1 MDRNKLLFYDIETFQ
16 YDALA
21 VFKNINNEV
30 VAHFWSNP
38 ERGRAE
44 YEGRKWVTDIKP
56 SGFEGI
62 PGLIQDRIL
71 VGYNNYHYDDDMLT
85 TMMNDF
91 TNVPSMLK
99 RQNDRIIS
107 GKGATLK
114 RSPLIRS
121 LDTMQQ
127 IDVSHP
133 SLKQIEGNM
142 GKSIIESSVP
152 FDIQRPLTEEEREE
166 VFKYC
171 CYDVETTIN
180 IYKLRES
187 SYFETKES
195 LLTMMP
201 ESKRQSAARWN
212 TTTMSANILLGNGG
226 LLEWTERK
234 VPDKYWRNVD
244 GIPSSV
250 WDMWEELT
258 ASPEAVTGKGRSV
271 KIKEYGCTFVF
282 GLGGLHGAPD
292 KPLVASNIKLADVG
306 SMYPSL
312 IKMLRALGDA
322 TDLYDSIRLERLS
335 IKHSDPVRAG
345 ALKLVLN
352 SVYGLFKS
360 QYSTLFNPM
369 ASATVCIYGQIALFK
384 LCGMLHNAGYKIIN
398 ANTDGVAFIDD
409 PKLDGSYLYIC
420 REWEEDFKGLILE
433 VDEFDKWIQ
442 KDVNNYI
449 ATHDGQIKVKGGEV
463 NKYHKDKLFSNNNIR
478 IVQKALVENLVHGT
492 PVYKTFTDNLDNPV
506 LWQYILKAGSTF
518 QGVQDAS
525 GDWQNNVNR
534 VFAAVEGYPGT
545 TKLYKI
551 RKDGG
556 QVNFPDSPERMF
568 IWNGDLADIPDFKE
582 MIDLDHYMDLVNK
595 KLRGWPSVC

>member
-1 MDRNKLLFYDIETFQ
+1 MDNLLFYDIEVTAF
-16 YDALA
+16 DSLV
-21 VFKNINNEV
+21 VFLNRNKEE
-30 VAHFWSNP
+30 VAHFWNN
-38 ERGRAE
+38 RD
-44 YEGRKWVTDIKP
+44 RKTTEDP
-56 SGFEGI
+56 SGFEDI
-62 PGLIQDRIL
+62 PDLIRDKTL
-71 VGYNNYHYDDDMLT
+71 VGYNNYFYDDNILT
-85 TMMNDF
+85 VMMNFATSWPDF
-91 TNVPSMLK
+91 IKAT
-99 RQNDRIIS
+99 NDRIIS
-107 GKGATLK
+107 GERFSGRK
-114 RSPLIRS
+114 SPLIRS

-142 GKSIIESSVP
+142 GISIVESSVD
-152 FDIQRPLTEEEREE
+152 FNIGRPLTDAEREE
-166 VFKYC
+166 MLFYC
-171 CYDVETTIN
+171 RHDVAATVD
-180 IYKLRES
+180 IYNLREK

-201 ESKRQSAARWN
+201 EDKRTSAARWN
-212 TTTMSANILLGNGG
+212 TTTLSANILLGDTG
-226 LLEWTERK
+226 LVAWEK
-234 VPDKYWRNVD
+234 HGVPAKYWRNVEE
-244 GIPSSV
+244 IPSAV
-250 WDMWEELT
+250 WDMWEDIT
-258 ASPEAVTGKGRSV
+258 GSMEAVTGKGRSV
-271 KIKEYGCTFVF
+271 KIKAYGCTFVF

-322 TDLYDSIRLERLS
+322 TDMYDSIRLERLA

-360 QYSTLFNPM
+360 KYSALFNPM

-384 LCGMLHNAGYKIIN
+384 LCGMLHDAGYKIIN
-398 ANTDGVAFIDD
+398 ANTDGVAFVDD
-409 PKLDGSYLYIC
+409 PELGGAYLYIC
-420 REWEEDFKGLILE
+420 KEWEKEFEGLLLE

-463 NKYHKDKLFSNNNIR
+463 NKYHKDKFFSNNNIR
-478 IVQKALVENLVHGT
+478 IVQKALVDNLVYGT
-492 PVYKTFTDNLDNPV
+492 PVYKTFMDNLDKPI
-506 LWQYILKAGSTF
+506 LWQYILKAGGTF
-518 QGVQDAS
+518 QGVQDAA
-525 GDWQNNVNR
+525 GVWQNNVNR
-534 VFAAVEGYPGT
+534 VFAAKQEYPGT

>member
-1 MDRNKLLFYDIETFQ
+1 MDNLLFYDIEVTAF
-16 YDALA
+16 DSLV
-21 VFKNINNEV
+21 VFLNRNKEE
-30 VAHFWSNP
+30 VAHFWNN
-38 ERGRAE
+38 RD
-44 YEGRKWVTDIKP
+44 RKTTEDP
-56 SGFEGI
+56 SGFEDI
-62 PGLIQDRIL
+62 PDLIRDKTL
-71 VGYNNYHYDDDMLT
+71 VGYNNYFYDDNILT
-85 TMMNDF
+85 VMMNFATSWPDF
-91 TNVPSMLK
+91 IKAT
-99 RQNDRIIS
+99 NDRIIS
-107 GKGATLK
+107 GERFSGRK
-114 RSPLIRS
+114 SPLIRS

-142 GKSIIESSVP
+142 GISIVESSVD
-152 FDIQRPLTEEEREE
+152 FNIGRPLTDAEREE
-166 VFKYC
+166 MLFYC
-171 CYDVETTIN
+171 QHDVAATVD
-180 IYKLRES
+180 IYNLREK
-187 SYFETKES
+187 SYFDTKES

-201 ESKRQSAARWN
+201 EDKRTSAARWN
-212 TTTMSANILLGNGG
+212 TTTLSANILLGDTG
-226 LLEWTERK
+226 LVAWEK
-234 VPDKYWRNVD
+234 HGVPAKYWRNVEE
-244 GIPSSV
+244 IPSTV
-250 WDMWEELT
+250 WDMWEDIT
-258 ASPEAVTGKGRSV
+258 GSMEAVTGKGRSV
-271 KIKEYGCTFVF
+271 KMKAYGCTFVF

-322 TDLYDSIRLERLS
+322 TDMYDSIRLERLA

-360 QYSTLFNPM
+360 KYSALFNPM

-384 LCGMLHNAGYKIIN
+384 LCGMLHDAGYKIIN
-398 ANTDGVAFIDD
+398 ANTDGVAFVDD
-409 PKLDGSYLYIC
+409 PELGGAYLYIC
-420 REWEEDFKGLILE
+420 KEWEKEFEGLLLE

-463 NKYHKDKLFSNNNIR
+463 NKYHKDKFFSNNNIR
-478 IVQKALVENLVHGT
+478 IVQKALVDNLVYGT
-492 PVYKTFTDNLDNPV
+492 PVYKTFMDNLDKPI
-506 LWQYILKAGSTF
+506 LWQYILKAGGTF
-518 QGVQDAS
+518 QGVQDAA
-525 GDWQNNVNR
+525 GVWQNNVNR
-534 VFAAVEGYPGT
+534 VFAAVDGYPGT

-568 IWNGDLADIPDFKE
+568 IWNGDLVDIPDFKK

>member
-1 MDRNKLLFYDIETFQ
+1 MDNLLFYDIEVTAF
-16 YDALA
+16 DSLV
-21 VFKNINNEV
+21 VFLNRNKEE
-30 VAHFWSNP
+30 VAHFWNN
-38 ERGRAE
+38 RN
-44 YEGRKWVTDIKP
+44 RKTTDDP
-56 SGFEGI
+56 SGFEDI
-62 PGLIQDRIL
+62 PDLIRDKTL
-71 VGYNNYHYDDDMLT
+71 VGYNNYFYDDNILT
-85 TMMNDF
+85 VMMNSATSMPNF
-91 TNVPSMLK
+91 IKATNDK
-99 RQNDRIIS
+99 IIS
-107 GKGATLK
+107 GERFSGRK
-114 RSPLIRS
+114 SPLIRS

-142 GKSIIESSVP
+142 GISIVESSVD
-152 FDIQRPLTEEEREE
+152 FNIGRPLTDAEREE
-166 VFKYC
+166 MLYYC
-171 CYDVETTIN
+171 RHDVAATVDIFN
-180 IYKLRES
+180 LRQK

-201 ESKRQSAARWN
+201 EDKRTSAARWN
-212 TTTMSANILLGNGG
+212 TTTLSANILLGDTG
-226 LLEWTERK
+226 LVAWEK
-234 VPDKYWRNVD
+234 HGVPAKYWRNVEE
-244 GIPSSV
+244 IPSAV
-250 WDMWEELT
+250 WDMWEDIT
-258 ASPEAVTGKGRSV
+258 GSMEAVTGKGRSV
-271 KIKEYGCTFVF
+271 KIKAYGCTFVF

-322 TDLYDSIRLERLS
+322 TDMYDSIRLERLA

-360 QYSTLFNPM
+360 KYSALFNPM

-384 LCGMLHNAGYKIIN
+384 LCGMLHDAGYKIIN

-409 PKLDGSYLYIC
+409 PELGGAYLYIC
-420 REWEEDFKGLILE
+420 KEWEKEFEGLLLE

-463 NKYHKDKLFSNNNIR
+463 NKYHKDKFFSNNNIR
-478 IVQKALVENLVHGT
+478 IVQKALVDNLVYGT
-492 PVYKTFTDNLDNPV
+492 PVYKTFMDNLDKPI
-506 LWQYILKAGSTF
+506 LWQYILKAGGTF
-518 QGVQDAS
+518 QGVQDAA
-525 GDWQNNVNR
+525 GVWQNNVNR
-534 VFAAVEGYPGT
+534 VFAAKPEYPGT

-568 IWNGDLADIPDFKE
+568 IWNGDLKDIPDFKE

>member
-1 MDRNKLLFYDIETFQ
+1 MDNLLFYDIEVTAF
-16 YDALA
+16 DSLV
-21 VFKNINNEV
+21 VFLNRNKEE
-30 VAHFWSNP
+30 VAHFWNN
-38 ERGRAE
+38 RD
-44 YEGRKWVTDIKP
+44 RKTTDDP
-56 SGFEGI
+56 SGFEDI
-62 PGLIQDRIL
+62 PDLIRDKTL
-71 VGYNNYHYDDDMLT
+71 VGYNNYFYDDNILT
-85 TMMNDF
+85 VMMNSATSMPNF
-91 TNVPSMLK
+91 IKATNDK
-99 RQNDRIIS
+99 IIS
-107 GKGATLK
+107 GERFSGRK
-114 RSPLIRS
+114 SPLIRS

-142 GKSIIESSVP
+142 GISIVESSVD
-152 FDIQRPLTEEEREE
+152 FNIGRPLTDAEREE
-166 VFKYC
+166 MLYYC
-171 CYDVETTIN
+171 RHDVAATVDIFN
-180 IYKLRES
+180 LRQK
-187 SYFETKES
+187 SYFDTKES

-201 ESKRQSAARWN
+201 EDKRTSAARWN
-212 TTTMSANILLGNGG
+212 TTTLSANILLGDTG
-226 LLEWTERK
+226 LVAWEK
-234 VPDKYWRNVD
+234 HGVPAKYWRNVEE
-244 GIPSSV
+244 IPSAV
-250 WDMWEELT
+250 WDMWEDIT
-258 ASPEAVTGKGRSV
+258 GSMEAVTGKGRSV
-271 KIKEYGCTFVF
+271 KIKAYGCTFVF

-322 TDLYDSIRLERLS
+322 TDMYDSIRLERLA

-360 QYSTLFNPM
+360 KYSALFNPM

-384 LCGMLHNAGYKIIN
+384 LCGMLHDAGYKIIN
-398 ANTDGVAFIDD
+398 ANTDGVAFVDD
-409 PKLDGSYLYIC
+409 PELGGAYLYIC
-420 REWEEDFKGLILE
+420 KEWEKEFEGLLLE

-463 NKYHKDKLFSNNNIR
+463 NKYHKDKFFSNNNIR
-478 IVQKALVENLVHGT
+478 IVQKALVDNLVYGT
-492 PVYKTFTDNLDNPV
+492 PVYKTFMDNLDKPI
-506 LWQYILKAGSTF
+506 LWQYILKAGGTF
-518 QGVQDAS
+518 QGVQDAA
-525 GDWQNNVNR
+525 GVWQNNVNR
-534 VFAAVEGYPGT
+534 VFAAKPEYPGT

>member
-1 MDRNKLLFYDIETFQ
+1 MDNLLFYDIEVTAF
-16 YDALA
+16 DSLV
-21 VFKNINNEV
+21 VFLNRNKEE
-30 VAHFWSNP
+30 VAHFWNN
-38 ERGRAE
+38 RN
-44 YEGRKWVTDIKP
+44 RKTTDDP
-56 SGFEGI
+56 SGFEDI
-62 PGLIQDRIL
+62 PDLIRDKTL
-71 VGYNNYHYDDDMLT
+71 VGYNNYFYDDNILT
-85 TMMNDF
+85 VMMNSATSMPNF
-91 TNVPSMLK
+91 IKATNDK
-99 RQNDRIIS
+99 IIS
-107 GKGATLK
+107 GERFSGRK
-114 RSPLIRS
+114 SPLIRS

-142 GKSIIESSVP
+142 GISIVESSVD
-152 FDIQRPLTEEEREE
+152 FNIGRPLTDAEREE
-166 VFKYC
+166 MLYYC
-171 CYDVETTIN
+171 RHDVAATVDIFN
-180 IYKLRES
+180 LRQK
-187 SYFETKES
+187 SYFDTKES

-201 ESKRQSAARWN
+201 EDKRTSAARWN
-212 TTTMSANILLGNGG
+212 TTTLSANILLGDTG
-226 LLEWTERK
+226 LVAWEK
-234 VPDKYWRNVD
+234 HGVPAKYWRNVEE
-244 GIPSSV
+244 IPSAV
-250 WDMWEELT
+250 WDMWEDIT
-258 ASPEAVTGKGRSV
+258 GSMEAVTGKGRSV
-271 KIKEYGCTFVF
+271 KIKAYGCTFVF

-322 TDLYDSIRLERLS
+322 TDMYDSIRLERLA

-360 QYSTLFNPM
+360 KYSALFNPM

-384 LCGMLHNAGYKIIN
+384 LCGMLHDAGYKIIN
-398 ANTDGVAFIDD
+398 ANTDGVAFVDD
-409 PKLDGSYLYIC
+409 PELGGAYLYIC
-420 REWEEDFKGLILE
+420 KEWEKEFEGLLLE

-463 NKYHKDKLFSNNNIR
+463 NKYHKDKFFSNNNIR
-478 IVQKALVENLVHGT
+478 IVQKALVDNLVYGT
-492 PVYKTFTDNLDNPV
+492 PVYKTFMDNLDKPI
-506 LWQYILKAGSTF
+506 LWQYILKAGGTF
-518 QGVQDAS
+518 QGVQDAA
-525 GDWQNNVNR
+525 GVWQNNVNR
-534 VFAAVEGYPGT
+534 VFAAKPEYPGT

-568 IWNGDLADIPDFKE
+568 IWNDDLKDIPDFKE

>member
-1 MDRNKLLFYDIETFQ
+1 MDNLLFYDIEVTAF
-16 YDALA
+16 DSLV
-21 VFKNINNEV
+21 VFLNRNKEE
-30 VAHFWSNP
+30 VAHFWNN
-38 ERGRAE
+38 RN
-44 YEGRKWVTDIKP
+44 RKTTDDP
-56 SGFEGI
+56 SGFEDI
-62 PGLIQDRIL
+62 PDLIRDKTL
-71 VGYNNYHYDDDMLT
+71 VGYNNYFYDDNILT
-85 TMMNDF
+85 VMMNSATSMPNF
-91 TNVPSMLK
+91 IKATNDK
-99 RQNDRIIS
+99 IIS
-107 GKGATLK
+107 GERFSGRK
-114 RSPLIRS
+114 SPLIRS

-142 GKSIIESSVP
+142 GISIVESSVD
-152 FDIQRPLTEEEREE
+152 FNIGRPLTDAEREE
-166 VFKYC
+166 MLYYC
-171 CYDVETTIN
+171 RHDVAATVDIFN
-180 IYKLRES
+180 LRQK
-187 SYFETKES
+187 SYFDTKES

-201 ESKRQSAARWN
+201 EDKRTSASRWN
-212 TTTMSANILLGNGG
+212 TTTLSANILLGDTG
-226 LLEWTERK
+226 LVAWEKHE
-234 VPDKYWRNVD
+234 VPAKYWRNVED
-244 GIPSSV
+244 IPSTV
-250 WDMWEELT
+250 WDMWEDIT
-258 ASPEAVTGKGRSV
+258 GSMEAVTGKGRSV

-322 TDLYDSIRLERLS
+322 TDMYDSIRLERLA

-360 QYSTLFNPM
+360 KYSALFNPM

-384 LCGMLHNAGYKIIN
+384 LCGMLHDAGYRIIN
-398 ANTDGVAFIDD
+398 ANTDGVAFVDD
-409 PKLDGSYLYIC
+409 PELGGAYLYIC
-420 REWEEDFKGLILE
+420 KEWEKEFEGLLLE

-463 NKYHKDKLFSNNNIR
+463 NKYHKDKFFSNNNIR
-478 IVQKALVENLVHGT
+478 IVQKALVDNLVYGT
-492 PVYKTFTDNLDNPV
+492 PVYKTFMDNLDKPI
-506 LWQYILKAGSTF
+506 LWQYILKAGGTF
-518 QGVQDAS
+518 QGVQDAA
-525 GDWQNNVNR
+525 GVWQNNVNR
-534 VFAAVEGYPGT
+534 VFAAKPEYPGT

>member
-1 MDRNKLLFYDIETFQ
+1 MDNLLFYDIEVTAF
-16 YDALA
+16 DSLV
-21 VFKNINNEV
+21 VFLNRNKEE
-30 VAHFWSNP
+30 VAHFWNN
-38 ERGRAE
+38 RD
-44 YEGRKWVTDIKP
+44 RKTTDDP
-56 SGFEGI
+56 SGFEDI
-62 PGLIQDRIL
+62 PDLIRDKTL
-71 VGYNNYHYDDDMLT
+71 VGYNNYFYDDNILT
-85 TMMNDF
+85 VMMNSATSMPNF
-91 TNVPSMLK
+91 IKATNDK
-99 RQNDRIIS
+99 IIGGERFS
-107 GKGATLK
+107 GRK
-114 RSPLIRS
+114 SPLIRS

-142 GKSIIESSVP
+142 GISIVESSVD
-152 FDIQRPLTEEEREE
+152 FNIGRPLTDAEREE
-166 VFKYC
+166 MLFYC
-171 CYDVETTIN
+171 RHDVAATVD
-180 IYKLRES
+180 IYNLREK
-187 SYFETKES
+187 SYFDTKES

-201 ESKRQSAARWN
+201 EDKRTSAARWN
-212 TTTMSANILLGNGG
+212 TTTLSANILLGDTG
-226 LLEWTERK
+226 LVAWEKHE
-234 VPDKYWRNVD
+234 VPAKYWRNVED
-244 GIPSSV
+244 IPSTV
-250 WDMWEELT
+250 WDMWEDIT
-258 ASPEAVTGKGRSV
+258 GSMEAVTGKGRSV
-271 KIKEYGCTFVF
+271 KIKAYDCTFVF

-322 TDLYDSIRLERLS
+322 TDMYDSIRLERLA

-360 QYSTLFNPM
+360 KYSALFNPM

-384 LCGMLHNAGYKIIN
+384 LCGMLHDAGYKIIN
-398 ANTDGVAFIDD
+398 ANTDGVAFVDD
-409 PKLDGSYLYIC
+409 PGLGGAYHYIC
-420 REWEEDFKGLILE
+420 KEWEKEFEGLLLE

-463 NKYHKDKLFSNNNIR
+463 NKYHKDKFFSNNNIR
-478 IVQKALVENLVHGT
+478 IVQKALVDNLVYGT
-492 PVYKTFTDNLDNPV
+492 PVYKTFMDNLDKPI
-506 LWQYILKAGSTF
+506 LWQYILKAGGTF
-518 QGVQDAS
+518 QGVQDAA
-525 GDWQNNVNR
+525 GVWQNNVNR
-534 VFAAVEGYPGT
+534 VFAAKPEYPGT

-568 IWNGDLADIPDFKE
+568 IWNGDLKDIPDFKE

>member
-1 MDRNKLLFYDIETFQ
+1 MDNLLFYDIEVTAF
-16 YDALA
+16 DSLV
-21 VFKNINNEV
+21 VFLNRNKEE
-30 VAHFWSNP
+30 VAHFWNN
-38 ERGRAE
+38 RD
-44 YEGRKWVTDIKP
+44 RKTTEDP
-56 SGFEGI
+56 SGFEDI
-62 PGLIQDRIL
+62 PDLIRDKTL
-71 VGYNNYHYDDDMLT
+71 VGYNNYFYDDNILT
-85 TMMNDF
+85 VMMNSATSMPGF
-91 TNVPSMLK
+91 IKATNDK
-99 RQNDRIIS
+99 IIS
-107 GKGATLK
+107 GERFSGRK
-114 RSPLIRS
+114 SPLIRS

-142 GKSIIESSVP
+142 GISIVESSVD
-152 FDIQRPLTEEEREE
+152 FNIGRPLTDAEREE
-166 VFKYC
+166 MLYYC
-171 CYDVETTIN
+171 RHDVAATVDIFN
-180 IYKLRES
+180 LREK

-201 ESKRQSAARWN
+201 EDKRASASRWN
-212 TTTMSANILLGNGG
+212 TTTLSANILLGDTG
-226 LLEWTERK
+226 LVAWEK
-234 VPDKYWRNVD
+234 HGVPAKYWRNVEE
-244 GIPSSV
+244 IPSTV
-250 WDMWEELT
+250 WDMWEDIT
-258 ASPEAVTGKGRSV
+258 GSMEAVTGKGRSV
-271 KIKEYGCTFVF
+271 KIKAYGCTFVF

-322 TDLYDSIRLERLS
+322 TDMYDSIRLERLA

-360 QYSTLFNPM
+360 KYSALFNPM

-384 LCGMLHNAGYKIIN
+384 LCGMLHDAGYKIIN
-398 ANTDGVAFIDD
+398 ANTDGVAFVDD
-409 PKLDGSYLYIC
+409 PELGGAYLYIC
-420 REWEEDFKGLILE
+420 KEWEKEFEGLLLE

-463 NKYHKDKLFSNNNIR
+463 NKYHKDKFFSNNNIR
-478 IVQKALVENLVHGT
+478 IVQKALVDNLVYGT
-492 PVYKTFTDNLDNPV
+492 PVYKTFIDNLDKPI
-506 LWQYILKAGSTF
+506 LWQYILKAGGTF
-518 QGVQDAS
+518 QGVQDAA
-525 GDWQNNVNR
+525 GVWQNNVNR
-534 VFAAVEGYPGT
+534 VFAAKPEYPGT

>member
-1 MDRNKLLFYDIETFQ
+1 MDNLLFYDIEVTAF
-16 YDALA
+16 DSLV
-21 VFKNINNEV
+21 VFLNRNKEE
-30 VAHFWSNP
+30 VAHFWNN
-38 ERGRAE
+38 RD
-44 YEGRKWVTDIKP
+44 RKTTEDP
-56 SGFEGI
+56 SGFEDI
-62 PGLIQDRIL
+62 PDLIRDKTL
-71 VGYNNYHYDDDMLT
+71 VGYNNYFYDDNILT
-85 TMMNDF
+85 VMMNFATSWPDF
-91 TNVPSMLK
+91 IKAT
-99 RQNDRIIS
+99 NDRIIS
-107 GKGATLK
+107 GERFSGRK
-114 RSPLIRS
+114 SPLIRS

-142 GKSIIESSVP
+142 GISIVESSVD
-152 FDIQRPLTEEEREE
+152 FNIGRPLTDAEREE
-166 VFKYC
+166 MLFYC
-171 CYDVETTIN
+171 RHDVAATVD
-180 IYKLRES
+180 IYNLREK

-201 ESKRQSAARWN
+201 EDKRTSAARWN
-212 TTTMSANILLGNGG
+212 TTTLSANILLGDTG
-226 LLEWTERK
+226 LVAWEK
-234 VPDKYWRNVD
+234 HGVPAKYWRNVEE
-244 GIPSSV
+244 IPSAV
-250 WDMWEELT
+250 WDMWEDIT
-258 ASPEAVTGKGRSV
+258 GSMEAVTGKGRSV
-271 KIKEYGCTFVF
+271 KIKAYGCTFVF

-322 TDLYDSIRLERLS
+322 TDMYDSIRLERLA

-360 QYSTLFNPM
+360 KYSALFNPM

-384 LCGMLHNAGYKIIN
+384 LCGMLHDAGYKIIN
-398 ANTDGVAFIDD
+398 ANTDGVAFVDD
-409 PKLDGSYLYIC
+409 PELGGAYLYIC
-420 REWEEDFKGLILE
+420 KEWEKEFEGLLLE

-463 NKYHKDKLFSNNNIR
+463 NKYHKDKFFSNNNIR
-478 IVQKALVENLVHGT
+478 IVQKALVDNLVYGT
-492 PVYKTFTDNLDNPV
+492 PVYKTFVDNLDKPI
-506 LWQYILKAGSTF
+506 LWQYILKAGGTF
-518 QGVQDAS
+518 QGVQDAA
-525 GDWQNNVNR
+525 GVWQNNVNR
-534 VFAAVEGYPGT
+534 VFAAKPEYPGT

-568 IWNGDLADIPDFKE
+568 IWNGDLKDIPDFKE

>member
-1 MDRNKLLFYDIETFQ
+1 MDNLLFYDIEVTAF
-16 YDALA
+16 DSLV
-21 VFKNINNEV
+21 VFLNRNKEE
-30 VAHFWSNP
+30 VAHFWNN
-38 ERGRAE
+38 RD
-44 YEGRKWVTDIKP
+44 RKTTDDP
-56 SGFEGI
+56 SGFEDI
-62 PGLIQDRIL
+62 PDLIRDKTL
-71 VGYNNYHYDDDMLT
+71 VGYNNYFYDDNILT
-85 TMMNDF
+85 VMMNSATSMPNF
-91 TNVPSMLK
+91 IKATNDK
-99 RQNDRIIS
+99 IIS
-107 GKGATLK
+107 GERFSGRK
-114 RSPLIRS
+114 SPLIRS

-142 GKSIIESSVP
+142 GISIVESSVD
-152 FDIQRPLTEEEREE
+152 FNIGRPLTDAEREE
-166 VFKYC
+166 MLYYC
-171 CYDVETTIN
+171 RHDVAATVD
-180 IYKLRES
+180 IYNLREK

-201 ESKRQSAARWN
+201 EDKRTSAARWN
-212 TTTMSANILLGNGG
+212 TTTLSANILLGDTG
-226 LLEWTERK
+226 LVAWEKHR
-234 VPDKYWRNVD
+234 VPAKYWRNVEE
-244 GIPSSV
+244 IPSAV
-250 WDMWEELT
+250 WDMWEDIT
-258 ASPEAVTGKGRSV
+258 GSMEAVTGKGRSV
-271 KIKEYGCTFVF
+271 KIKAYGCTFVF

-322 TDLYDSIRLERLS
+322 TDMYDSIRLERLA

-360 QYSTLFNPM
+360 KYSALFNPM

-384 LCGMLHNAGYKIIN
+384 LCGMLHDAGYKIIN
-398 ANTDGVAFIDD
+398 ANTDGVAFVDD
-409 PKLDGSYLYIC
+409 PGLGGAYHYIC
-420 REWEEDFKGLILE
+420 KEWEKEFAGLLLE

-463 NKYHKDKLFSNNNIR
+463 NKYHKDKFFSNNNIR
-478 IVQKALVENLVHGT
+478 IVQKALVDNLVYGT
-492 PVYKTFTDNLDNPV
+492 PVYKTFMDNLDKPI
-506 LWQYILKAGSTF
+506 LWQYILKAGGTF
-518 QGVQDAS
+518 QGVQDAA
-525 GDWQNNVNR
+525 GVWQNNVNR
-534 VFAAVEGYPGT
+534 VFAAKPEYPGT

-568 IWNGDLADIPDFKE
+568 IWNGDLKDIPDFKK

>member
-1 MDRNKLLFYDIETFQ
+1 MDNLLFYDIEVTAF
-16 YDALA
+16 DSLV
-21 VFKNINNEV
+21 VFLNRNKEE
-30 VAHFWSNP
+30 VAHFWNN
-38 ERGRAE
+38 RD
-44 YEGRKWVTDIKP
+44 RKTTEDP
-56 SGFEGI
+56 SGFEDI
-62 PGLIQDRIL
+62 PDLIRDKTL
-71 VGYNNYHYDDDMLT
+71 VGYNNYFYDDNILT
-85 TMMNDF
+85 VMMNSATSMPNF
-91 TNVPSMLK
+91 IKATNDK
-99 RQNDRIIS
+99 IIS
-107 GKGATLK
+107 GERFSGRK
-114 RSPLIRS
+114 SPLIRS

-142 GKSIIESSVP
+142 GISIVESSVD
-152 FDIQRPLTEEEREE
+152 FNIGRPLTDAEREE
-166 VFKYC
+166 MLFYC
-171 CYDVETTIN
+171 RHDVAATVD
-180 IYKLRES
+180 IYNLREK

-201 ESKRQSAARWN
+201 EDKRTSAARWN
-212 TTTMSANILLGNGG
+212 TTTLSANILLGDTG
-226 LLEWTERK
+226 LVAWEKHE
-234 VPDKYWRNVD
+234 VPAKYWRNVEE
-244 GIPSSV
+244 IPSTV
-250 WDMWEELT
+250 WDMWEDIT
-258 ASPEAVTGKGRSV
+258 GSMEAVTGKGRSV
-271 KIKEYGCTFVF
+271 KIKAYGCTFVF

-322 TDLYDSIRLERLS
+322 TDLYDSIRLERLA

-360 QYSTLFNPM
+360 KYSALFNPM

-384 LCGMLHNAGYKIIN
+384 LCGMLHDAGYKIIN
-398 ANTDGVAFIDD
+398 ANTDGVAFVDD
-409 PKLDGSYLYIC
+409 PELGGAYLYIC
-420 REWEEDFKGLILE
+420 KEWEKEFEGLLLE

-463 NKYHKDKLFSNNNIR
+463 NKYHKDKFFSNNNIR
-478 IVQKALVENLVHGT
+478 IVQKALVDNLVYGT
-492 PVYKTFTDNLDNPV
+492 PVYKTFMDNLDKPI
-506 LWQYILKAGSTF
+506 LWQYILKAGGTF
-518 QGVQDAS
+518 QGVQDAA
-525 GDWQNNVNR
+525 GVWQNNVNR
-534 VFAAVEGYPGT
+534 VFAAKPEYPGT

-568 IWNGDLADIPDFKE
+568 IWNGDLKDIPDFKE

>member
-1 MDRNKLLFYDIETFQ
+1 MDNLLFYDIEVTAF
-16 YDALA
+16 DSLV
-21 VFKNINNEV
+21 VFLNRNKEE
-30 VAHFWSNP
+30 VAHFWNN
-38 ERGRAE
+38 RN
-44 YEGRKWVTDIKP
+44 RKTTDDP
-56 SGFEGI
+56 SGFEDI
-62 PGLIQDRIL
+62 PDLIKDKTL
-71 VGYNNYHYDDDMLT
+71 VGYNNYFYDDNILT
-85 TMMNDF
+85 VMMNSATSMPNF
-91 TNVPSMLK
+91 IKATNDK
-99 RQNDRIIS
+99 IIS
-107 GKGATLK
+107 GERFSGRK
-114 RSPLIRS
+114 SPLIRS

-142 GKSIIESSVP
+142 GISIVESSVD
-152 FDIQRPLTEEEREE
+152 FNIGRPLTDAEREE
-166 VFKYC
+166 MLFYC
-171 CYDVETTIN
+171 RHDVAATVDIFN
-180 IYKLRES
+180 LRQK
-187 SYFETKES
+187 SYFDTKES

-201 ESKRQSAARWN
+201 EDKRTSAARWN
-212 TTTMSANILLGNGG
+212 TTTLSANILLGDTG
-226 LLEWTERK
+226 LVAWEK
-234 VPDKYWRNVD
+234 HGVPAKYWRNVEE
-244 GIPSSV
+244 IPSAV
-250 WDMWEELT
+250 WDMWEDIT
-258 ASPEAVTGKGRSV
+258 GSMEAVTGKGRSV
-271 KIKEYGCTFVF
+271 KIKAYGCTFVF

-322 TDLYDSIRLERLS
+322 TDMYDSIRLERLA

-360 QYSTLFNPM
+360 KYSALFNPM

-384 LCGMLHNAGYKIIN
+384 LCGMLHDAGYKIIN
-398 ANTDGVAFIDD
+398 ANTDGVAFVDD
-409 PKLDGSYLYIC
+409 PELGGAYLYIC
-420 REWEEDFKGLILE
+420 KEWEKEFEGLLLE

-463 NKYHKDKLFSNNNIR
+463 NKYHKDKFFSNNNIR
-478 IVQKALVENLVHGT
+478 IVQKALVDNLVYGT
-492 PVYKTFTDNLDNPV
+492 PVYKTFMDNLDKPI
-506 LWQYILKAGSTF
+506 LWQYILKAGGTF
-518 QGVQDAS
+518 QGVQDAA
-525 GDWQNNVNR
+525 GVWQNNVNR
-534 VFAAVEGYPGT
+534 VFAAKPEYPGT

>member
-1 MDRNKLLFYDIETFQ
+1 MDNLLFYDIEVTAF
-16 YDALA
+16 DSLV
-21 VFKNINNEV
+21 VFLNRNKEE
-30 VAHFWSNP
+30 VAHFWNN
-38 ERGRAE
+38 RD
-44 YEGRKWVTDIKP
+44 RKTTEDP
-56 SGFEGI
+56 SGFEDI
-62 PGLIQDRIL
+62 PDLIRDKTL
-71 VGYNNYHYDDDMLT
+71 VGYNNYFYDDNILT
-85 TMMNDF
+85 VMMNFATSWPDF
-91 TNVPSMLK
+91 IKAT
-99 RQNDRIIS
+99 NDRIIS
-107 GKGATLK
+107 GERFSGRK
-114 RSPLIRS
+114 SPLIRS

-142 GKSIIESSVP
+142 GISIVESSVD
-152 FDIQRPLTEEEREE
+152 FNIGRPLTDAEREE
-166 VFKYC
+166 MLFYC
-171 CYDVETTIN
+171 RHDVAATVDIFN
-180 IYKLRES
+180 LRQK
-187 SYFETKES
+187 SYFDTKES

-201 ESKRQSAARWN
+201 EDKRTSAARWN
-212 TTTMSANILLGNGG
+212 TTTLSANILLGDTG
-226 LLEWTERK
+226 LVAWEK
-234 VPDKYWRNVD
+234 HGVPAKYWRNVEE
-244 GIPSSV
+244 IPSAV
-250 WDMWEELT
+250 WDMWEDIT
-258 ASPEAVTGKGRSV
+258 GSMEAVTGKGRSV
-271 KIKEYGCTFVF
+271 KIKAYGCTFVF

-322 TDLYDSIRLERLS
+322 TDMYDSIRLERLA

-360 QYSTLFNPM
+360 KYSALFNPM

-384 LCGMLHNAGYKIIN
+384 LCGMLHDAGYKIIN
-398 ANTDGVAFIDD
+398 ANTDGVAFVDD
-409 PKLDGSYLYIC
+409 PELGGAYLYIC
-420 REWEEDFKGLILE
+420 KEWEKEFEGLLLE

-463 NKYHKDKLFSNNNIR
+463 NKYHKDKFFSNNNIR
-478 IVQKALVENLVHGT
+478 IVQKALVDNLVYGT
-492 PVYKTFTDNLDNPV
+492 PVYKTFVDNLDKPI
-506 LWQYILKAGSTF
+506 LWQYILKAGGTF
-518 QGVQDAS
+518 QGVQDAA
-525 GDWQNNVNR
+525 GVWQNNVNR
-534 VFAAVEGYPGT
+534 VFAAKPEYPGT

-568 IWNGDLADIPDFKE
+568 IWNGDLKDIPDFKE

>member
-1 MDRNKLLFYDIETFQ
+1 MDNLLFYDIEVTAF
-16 YDALA
+16 DSLV
-21 VFKNINNEV
+21 VFLNRNKEE
-30 VAHFWSNP
+30 VAHFWNN
-38 ERGRAE
+38 RD
-44 YEGRKWVTDIKP
+44 RKTTDDP
-56 SGFEGI
+56 SGFEDI
-62 PGLIQDRIL
+62 PDLIRDKTL
-71 VGYNNYHYDDDMLT
+71 VGYNNYFYDDNILT
-85 TMMNDF
+85 VMMNSATSMPNF
-91 TNVPSMLK
+91 IKATNDK
-99 RQNDRIIS
+99 IIS
-107 GKGATLK
+107 GERFSGRK
-114 RSPLIRS
+114 SPLIRS

-142 GKSIIESSVP
+142 GISIVESSVD
-152 FDIQRPLTEEEREE
+152 FNIGRPLTDAEREE
-166 VFKYC
+166 MLFYC
-171 CYDVETTIN
+171 RHDVAATVD
-180 IYKLRES
+180 IYNLREK

-201 ESKRQSAARWN
+201 EDKRTSAARWN
-212 TTTMSANILLGNGG
+212 TTTLSANILLGDTG
-226 LLEWTERK
+226 LVAWEK
-234 VPDKYWRNVD
+234 HGVPAKYWRNVED
-244 GIPSSV
+244 IPSTV
-250 WDMWEELT
+250 WDMWEDIT
-258 ASPEAVTGKGRSV
+258 GSMEAVTGKGRSV
-271 KIKEYGCTFVF
+271 KIKAYGCTFVF

-322 TDLYDSIRLERLS
+322 TDMYDSIRLERLA

-360 QYSTLFNPM
+360 KYSALFNPM

-384 LCGMLHNAGYKIIN
+384 LCGMLHDAGYKIIN
-398 ANTDGVAFIDD
+398 ANTDGVAFVDD
-409 PKLDGSYLYIC
+409 PELGGSYLYIC
-420 REWEEDFKGLILE
+420 KEWEKEFEGLLLE

-463 NKYHKDKLFSNNNIR
+463 NKYHKDKFFSNNNIR
-478 IVQKALVENLVHGT
+478 IVQKALVDNLVYGT
-492 PVYKTFTDNLDNPV
+492 PVYKTFMDNLDKPI
-506 LWQYILKAGSTF
+506 LWQYILKAGGTF
-518 QGVQDAS
+518 QGVQDAA
-525 GDWQNNVNR
+525 GVWQNNVNR
-534 VFAAVEGYPGT
+534 VFAAKPEYPGT

-568 IWNGDLADIPDFKE
+568 IWNGDLKDMPDFKE

>member
-1 MDRNKLLFYDIETFQ
+1 MDNLLFYDIEVTAF
-16 YDALA
+16 DSLV
-21 VFKNINNEV
+21 VFLNRNKEE
-30 VAHFWSNP
+30 VAHFWNN
-38 ERGRAE
+38 RD
-44 YEGRKWVTDIKP
+44 RKTTEDP
-56 SGFEGI
+56 SGFEDI
-62 PGLIQDRIL
+62 PDLIRDKTL
-71 VGYNNYHYDDDMLT
+71 VGYNNYFYDDNILT
-85 TMMNDF
+85 LMMNTATSMPDF
-91 TNVPSMLK
+91 IKATNDK
-99 RQNDRIIS
+99 IIS
-107 GKGATLK
+107 GERFSGRK
-114 RSPLIRS
+114 SPLIRS

-142 GKSIIESSVP
+142 GISIVESSVD
-152 FDIQRPLTEEEREE
+152 FNIGRPLTDSEREE
-166 VFKYC
+166 MLYYC
-171 CYDVETTIN
+171 RHDVAATVD
-180 IYKLRES
+180 IYNLREK

-201 ESKRQSAARWN
+201 EDKRTSAARWN
-212 TTTMSANILLGNGG
+212 TTTLSANILLGDTG
-226 LLEWTERK
+226 LVAWEK
-234 VPDKYWRNVD
+234 HGVPTKYWRNVEE
-244 GIPSSV
+244 IPSTV
-250 WDMWEELT
+250 WDMWEDIT
-258 ASPEAVTGKGRSV
+258 GSMEAVTGKGRSV
-271 KIKEYGCTFVF
+271 KIKAYGCTFVF

-292 KPLVASNIKLADVG
+292 KPLVASSIKLADVG

-322 TDLYDSIRLERLS
+322 TDMYDSIRLERLA

-360 QYSTLFNPM
+360 KYSALFNPM

-384 LCGMLHNAGYKIIN
+384 LCGMLHDAGYKIIN
-398 ANTDGVAFIDD
+398 ANTDGVAFVDD
-409 PKLDGSYLYIC
+409 PELGGAYLYIC
-420 REWEEDFKGLILE
+420 KEWEKEFEGLLLE

-463 NKYHKDKLFSNNNIR
+463 NKYHKDKFFSNNNIR
-478 IVQKALVENLVHGT
+478 IVQKALVDNLVYGT
-492 PVYKTFTDNLDNPV
+492 PVYKTFMDNLDKPI
-506 LWQYILKAGSTF
+506 LWQYILKAGGTF
-518 QGVQDAS
+518 QGVQDAA
-525 GDWQNNVNR
+525 GVWQNNVNR
-534 VFAAVEGYPGT
+534 VFAAKPEYPGT

>member
-1 MDRNKLLFYDIETFQ
+1 MDNLLFYDIEVTAF
-16 YDALA
+16 DSLV
-21 VFKNINNEV
+21 VFLNRNKEE
-30 VAHFWSNP
+30 VAHFWNN
-38 ERGRAE
+38 RD
-44 YEGRKWVTDIKP
+44 RKTTDDP
-56 SGFEGI
+56 SGFEDI
-62 PGLIQDRIL
+62 PDLIRDKTL
-71 VGYNNYHYDDDMLT
+71 VGYNNYFYDDNILT
-85 TMMNDF
+85 VMMNSATSMPNF
-91 TNVPSMLK
+91 IKATNDK
-99 RQNDRIIS
+99 IIS
-107 GKGATLK
+107 GERFSGRK
-114 RSPLIRS
+114 SPLIRS

-142 GKSIIESSVP
+142 GISIVESSVD
-152 FDIQRPLTEEEREE
+152 FNIGRPLTDAEREE
-166 VFKYC
+166 MLYYC
-171 CYDVETTIN
+171 RHDVAATVDIFN
-180 IYKLRES
+180 LRQK
-187 SYFETKES
+187 SYFDTKES

-201 ESKRQSAARWN
+201 EDKRTSAARWN
-212 TTTMSANILLGNGG
+212 TTTLSANILLGDTG
-226 LLEWTERK
+226 LVAWEK
-234 VPDKYWRNVD
+234 HGVPAKYWRNVEE
-244 GIPSSV
+244 IPSAV
-250 WDMWEELT
+250 WDMWEDIT
-258 ASPEAVTGKGRSV
+258 GSMEAVTGKGRSV
-271 KIKEYGCTFVF
+271 KIKAYGCTFVF

-322 TDLYDSIRLERLS
+322 TDMYDSIRLERLA

-360 QYSTLFNPM
+360 KYSALFNPM

-398 ANTDGVAFIDD
+398 ANTDGVAFVDD

-420 REWEEDFKGLILE
+420 KEWEEDFKGLVLE

-478 IVQKALVENLVHGT
+478 IVQKALVENLVYGT

-568 IWNGDLADIPDFKE
+568 IWNGDLKDIPDFKK

>member
-1 MDRNKLLFYDIETFQ
+1 MDNLLFYDIEVTAF
-16 YDALA
+16 DSLV
-21 VFKNINNEV
+21 VFLNRNKEE
-30 VAHFWSNP
+30 VAHFWNN
-38 ERGRAE
+38 RD
-44 YEGRKWVTDIKP
+44 RKTTEDP
-56 SGFEGI
+56 SGFEDI
-62 PGLIQDRIL
+62 PDLIRDKTL
-71 VGYNNYHYDDDMLT
+71 VGYNNYFYDDNILT
-85 TMMNDF
+85 VMMNF
-91 TNVPSMLK
+91 ATSIPEFIKATS
-99 RQNDRIIS
+99 DRIIS
-107 GKGATLK
+107 GERFSGRK
-114 RSPLIRS
+114 SPLIRS

-142 GKSIIESSVP
+142 GISIVESSVD
-152 FDIQRPLTEEEREE
+152 FNIGRPLTDAEREE
-166 VFKYC
+166 MLYYC
-171 CYDVETTIN
+171 RHDVAATVDIFN
-180 IYKLRES
+180 LRQK
-187 SYFETKES
+187 SYFDTKES

-201 ESKRQSAARWN
+201 EDKRTSAARWN
-212 TTTMSANILLGNGG
+212 TTTLSANILLGDTG
-226 LLEWTERK
+226 LVAWEK
-234 VPDKYWRNVD
+234 HGVPAKYWRNVED
-244 GIPSSV
+244 IPSAV
-250 WDMWEELT
+250 WDMWEDIT
-258 ASPEAVTGKGRSV
+258 GSMEAVTGKGRSV
-271 KIKEYGCTFVF
+271 KIKAYGCTFVF

-322 TDLYDSIRLERLS
+322 TDMYDSIRLERLA

-360 QYSTLFNPM
+360 KYSALFNPM

-384 LCGMLHNAGYKIIN
+384 LCGMLHDAGYKIVN
-398 ANTDGVAFIDD
+398 ANTDGVAFVDD
-409 PKLDGSYLYIC
+409 PELGGAYLYIC
-420 REWEEDFKGLILE
+420 KEWEKEFEGLLLE

-449 ATHDGQIKVKGGEV
+449 ATHDGQIKVKGGDV
-463 NKYHKDKLFSNNNIR
+463 NKYHKDKFFSNNNIR
-478 IVQKALVENLVHGT
+478 IVQKALVDNLVYGT
-492 PVYKTFTDNLDNPV
+492 PVYKTFMDNLDKPI
-506 LWQYILKAGSTF
+506 LWQYILKAGGTF
-518 QGVQDAS
+518 QGVQDAA
-525 GDWQNNVNR
+525 GVWQNNVNR

-568 IWNGDLADIPDFKE
+568 IWNGDLKDIPDFKK

>member
-1 MDRNKLLFYDIETFQ
+1 MDNLLFYDIEVTAF
-16 YDALA
+16 DSLV
-21 VFKNINNEV
+21 VFLNRNKEE
-30 VAHFWSNP
+30 VAHFWNN
-38 ERGRAE
+38 RD
-44 YEGRKWVTDIKP
+44 RKTTEDP
-56 SGFEGI
+56 SGFEDI
-62 PGLIQDRIL
+62 PDLIRDKTL
-71 VGYNNYHYDDDMLT
+71 VGYNNYFYDDNILT
-85 TMMNDF
+85 VMMNSATSMPNF
-91 TNVPSMLK
+91 IKATNDK
-99 RQNDRIIS
+99 IIS
-107 GKGATLK
+107 GERFSGRK
-114 RSPLIRS
+114 SPLIRS

-142 GKSIIESSVP
+142 GISIVESSVD
-152 FDIQRPLTEEEREE
+152 FNIGRPLTDAEREE
-166 VFKYC
+166 MLYYC
-171 CYDVETTIN
+171 RHDVAATVDIFN
-180 IYKLRES
+180 LRQK
-187 SYFETKES
+187 SYFDTKES

-201 ESKRQSAARWN
+201 EDKRTSAARWN
-212 TTTMSANILLGNGG
+212 TTTLSANILLGDTG
-226 LLEWTERK
+226 LVAWEK
-234 VPDKYWRNVD
+234 HGVPAKYWRNVEE
-244 GIPSSV
+244 IPSAV
-250 WDMWEELT
+250 WDMWEDIT
-258 ASPEAVTGKGRSV
+258 GSMEAVTGKGRSV
-271 KIKEYGCTFVF
+271 KMKAYGCTFVF

-322 TDLYDSIRLERLS
+322 TDMYDSIRLERLA

-360 QYSTLFNPM
+360 KYSALFNPM

-384 LCGMLHNAGYKIIN
+384 LCGMLHDAGYKIIN
-398 ANTDGVAFIDD
+398 ANTDGVAFVDD
-409 PKLDGSYLYIC
+409 PELGGAYLYIC
-420 REWEEDFKGLILE
+420 KEWEKEFEGLLLE

-463 NKYHKDKLFSNNNIR
+463 NKYHKDKFFSNNNIR
-478 IVQKALVENLVHGT
+478 IVQKALVDNLVYGT
-492 PVYKTFTDNLDNPV
+492 PVYKTFVDNLDKPI
-506 LWQYILKAGSTF
+506 LWQYILKAGGTF
-518 QGVQDAS
+518 QGVQDAA
-525 GDWQNNVNR
+525 GVWQNNVNR
-534 VFAAVEGYPGT
+534 VFAAKPEYPGT

-568 IWNGDLADIPDFKE
+568 IWNGDLKDIPDFKE

>member
-1 MDRNKLLFYDIETFQ
+1 MDNLLFYDIEVTAF
-16 YDALA
+16 DSLV
-21 VFKNINNEV
+21 VFLNRNKEE
-30 VAHFWSNP
+30 VAHFWNN
-38 ERGRAE
+38 RD
-44 YEGRKWVTDIKP
+44 RKTTDDP
-56 SGFEGI
+56 SGFEDI
-62 PGLIQDRIL
+62 PDLIRDKTL
-71 VGYNNYHYDDDMLT
+71 VGYNNYFYDDNILT
-85 TMMNDF
+85 VMMNSATSMPNF
-91 TNVPSMLK
+91 IKATNDK
-99 RQNDRIIS
+99 IIS
-107 GKGATLK
+107 GERFSGRK
-114 RSPLIRS
+114 SPLIRS

-142 GKSIIESSVP
+142 GISIVESSVD
-152 FDIQRPLTEEEREE
+152 FNIGRPLTDAEREE
-166 VFKYC
+166 MLYYC
-171 CYDVETTIN
+171 RHDVAATVDIFN
-180 IYKLRES
+180 LRQK

-201 ESKRQSAARWN
+201 EDKRTSAARWN
-212 TTTMSANILLGNGG
+212 TTTLSANILLGDTG
-226 LLEWTERK
+226 LVAWEK
-234 VPDKYWRNVD
+234 HGVPAKYWRNVEE
-244 GIPSSV
+244 IPSAV
-250 WDMWEELT
+250 WDMWEDIT
-258 ASPEAVTGKGRSV
+258 GSMEAVTGKGRSV
-271 KIKEYGCTFVF
+271 KIKAYGCTFVF

-322 TDLYDSIRLERLS
+322 TDMYDSIRLERLA

-360 QYSTLFNPM
+360 KYSALFNPM

-384 LCGMLHNAGYKIIN
+384 LCGMLHDAGYKIIN

-409 PKLDGSYLYIC
+409 PELGGAYLYIC
-420 REWEEDFKGLILE
+420 KEWEKEFEGLLLE

-463 NKYHKDKLFSNNNIR
+463 NKYHKDKFFSNNNIR
-478 IVQKALVENLVHGT
+478 IVQKALVDNLVYGT
-492 PVYKTFTDNLDNPV
+492 PVYKTFMDNLDKPI
-506 LWQYILKAGSTF
+506 LWQYILKAGGTF
-518 QGVQDAS
+518 QGVQDAA
-525 GDWQNNVNR
+525 GVWQNNVNR
-534 VFAAVEGYPGT
+534 VFAAKPEYPGT

-568 IWNGDLADIPDFKE
+568 IWNGDLKDIPDFKE

>member
-1 MDRNKLLFYDIETFQ
+1 MDNLLFYDIEVTAF
-16 YDALA
+16 DSLV
-21 VFKNINNEV
+21 VFLNRNKEE
-30 VAHFWSNP
+30 VAHFWNN
-38 ERGRAE
+38 RN
-44 YEGRKWVTDIKP
+44 RKTTDDP
-56 SGFEGI
+56 SGFEDI
-62 PGLIQDRIL
+62 PDLIRDKTL
-71 VGYNNYHYDDDMLT
+71 VGYNNYFYDDNILT
-85 TMMNDF
+85 VMMNSATSMPNF
-91 TNVPSMLK
+91 IKATNDK
-99 RQNDRIIS
+99 IIS
-107 GKGATLK
+107 GERFSGRK
-114 RSPLIRS
+114 SPLIRS

-142 GKSIIESSVP
+142 GISIVESSVD
-152 FDIQRPLTEEEREE
+152 FNIGRPLTDAEREE
-166 VFKYC
+166 MLYYC
-171 CYDVETTIN
+171 RHDVAATVDIFN
-180 IYKLRES
+180 LRQK
-187 SYFETKES
+187 SYFDTKES

-201 ESKRQSAARWN
+201 EDKRTSAARWN
-212 TTTMSANILLGNGG
+212 TTTLSANILLGDTG
-226 LLEWTERK
+226 LVAWEK
-234 VPDKYWRNVD
+234 HGVPAKYWRNVEE
-244 GIPSSV
+244 IPSAV
-250 WDMWEELT
+250 WDMWEDIT
-258 ASPEAVTGKGRSV
+258 GSMEAVTGKGRSV
-271 KIKEYGCTFVF
+271 KIKAYGCTFVF

-322 TDLYDSIRLERLS
+322 TDMYDSIRLERLA

-360 QYSTLFNPM
+360 KYSALFNPM

-384 LCGMLHNAGYKIIN
+384 LCGMLHDAGYKIIN
-398 ANTDGVAFIDD
+398 ANTDGVAFVDD
-409 PKLDGSYLYIC
+409 PELGGAYLYIC
-420 REWEEDFKGLILE
+420 KEWEKEFEGLLLE

-463 NKYHKDKLFSNNNIR
+463 NKYHKDKFFSNNNIR
-478 IVQKALVENLVHGT
+478 IVQKALVDNLVYGT
-492 PVYKTFTDNLDNPV
+492 PVYKTFMDNLDKPI
-506 LWQYILKAGSTF
+506 LWQYILKAGGTF
-518 QGVQDAS
+518 QGVQDAA
-525 GDWQNNVNR
+525 GVWQNNVNR
-534 VFAAVEGYPGT
+534 VFAAKPEYPGT

-568 IWNGDLADIPDFKE
+568 IWNGDLKDIPDFKE

>member
-1 MDRNKLLFYDIETFQ
+1 MDNLLFYDIEVTAF
-16 YDALA
+16 DSLV
-21 VFKNINNEV
+21 VFLNRNKEE
-30 VAHFWSNP
+30 VAHFWNN
-38 ERGRAE
+38 RD
-44 YEGRKWVTDIKP
+44 RKTTEDP
-56 SGFEGI
+56 SGFEDI
-62 PGLIQDRIL
+62 PDLIRDKTL
-71 VGYNNYHYDDDMLT
+71 VGYNNYFYDDNILT
-85 TMMNDF
+85 VMMNSATSMPNF
-91 TNVPSMLK
+91 IKATNDK
-99 RQNDRIIS
+99 IIS
-107 GKGATLK
+107 GERFSGRK
-114 RSPLIRS
+114 SPLIRS

-142 GKSIIESSVP
+142 GISIVESSVD
-152 FDIQRPLTEEEREE
+152 FNIGRPLTDAEREE
-166 VFKYC
+166 MLYYC
-171 CYDVETTIN
+171 RHDVAATVDIFN
-180 IYKLRES
+180 LRQK
-187 SYFETKES
+187 SYFDTKES

-201 ESKRQSAARWN
+201 EDKRTSAARWN
-212 TTTMSANILLGNGG
+212 TTTLSANILLGDTG
-226 LLEWTERK
+226 LVAWEK
-234 VPDKYWRNVD
+234 HGVPAKYWRNVEE
-244 GIPSSV
+244 IPSAV
-250 WDMWEELT
+250 WDMWEDIT
-258 ASPEAVTGKGRSV
+258 GSMEAVTGKGRSV
-271 KIKEYGCTFVF
+271 KIKAYGCTFVF

-322 TDLYDSIRLERLS
+322 TDMYDSIRLERLA

-360 QYSTLFNPM
+360 KYSALFNPM

-384 LCGMLHNAGYKIIN
+384 LCGMLHDAGYKIIN
-398 ANTDGVAFIDD
+398 ANTDGVAFVDD
-409 PKLDGSYLYIC
+409 PELGGAYLYIC
-420 REWEEDFKGLILE
+420 KEWEKEFEGLLLE

-463 NKYHKDKLFSNNNIR
+463 NKYHKDKFFSNNNIR
-478 IVQKALVENLVHGT
+478 IVQKALVDNLVYGT
-492 PVYKTFTDNLDNPV
+492 PVYKTFMDNLDKPI
-506 LWQYILKAGSTF
+506 LWQYILKAGGTF
-518 QGVQDAS
+518 QGVQDAA
-525 GDWQNNVNR
+525 GVWQNNVNR
-534 VFAAVEGYPGT
+534 VFAAKPEYPGT

-568 IWNGDLADIPDFKE
+568 IWNGDLKDIPDFKK
-582 MIDLDHYMDLVNK
+582 MIDLDHYMDLANK

>member
-1 MDRNKLLFYDIETFQ
+1 MDNLLFYDIEVTAF
-16 YDALA
+16 DSLV
-21 VFKNINNEV
+21 VFLNRNKEE
-30 VAHFWSNP
+30 VAHFWNN
-38 ERGRAE
+38 RD
-44 YEGRKWVTDIKP
+44 RKTTEDP
-56 SGFEGI
+56 SGFEDI
-62 PGLIQDRIL
+62 PNLIRDKTL
-71 VGYNNYHYDDDMLT
+71 VGYNNYFYDDNILT
-85 TMMNDF
+85 VMMNSATSMPNF
-91 TNVPSMLK
+91 IKATNDK
-99 RQNDRIIS
+99 IIS
-107 GKGATLK
+107 GERFSGRK
-114 RSPLIRS
+114 SPLIRS

-142 GKSIIESSVP
+142 GISIVESSVD
-152 FDIQRPLTEEEREE
+152 FNIGRPLTDAEREE
-166 VFKYC
+166 MLFYC
-171 CYDVETTIN
+171 RHDVAATVD
-180 IYKLRES
+180 IYNLREK
-187 SYFETKES
+187 SYFDTKES

-201 ESKRQSAARWN
+201 EDKRTSAARWN
-212 TTTMSANILLGNGG
+212 TTTLSANILLGDTG
-226 LLEWTERK
+226 LVAWEK
-234 VPDKYWRNVD
+234 HGVPAKYWRNVEE
-244 GIPSSV
+244 IPSAV
-250 WDMWEELT
+250 WDMWEDIT
-258 ASPEAVTGKGRSV
+258 GSMEAVTGKGRSV
-271 KIKEYGCTFVF
+271 KIKAYGCTFVF

-322 TDLYDSIRLERLS
+322 TDMYDSIRLERLA

-360 QYSTLFNPM
+360 KYSALFNPM

-384 LCGMLHNAGYKIIN
+384 LCGMLHDAGYKIIN
-398 ANTDGVAFIDD
+398 ANTDGVAFVDD
-409 PKLDGSYLYIC
+409 PELGGAYLYIC
-420 REWEEDFKGLILE
+420 KEWEKEFEGLLLE

-463 NKYHKDKLFSNNNIR
+463 NKYHKDKFFSNNNIR
-478 IVQKALVENLVHGT
+478 IVQKALVDNLVYGT
-492 PVYKTFTDNLDNPV
+492 PVYKTFMDNLDKPI
-506 LWQYILKAGSTF
+506 LWQYILKAGGTF
-518 QGVQDAS
+518 QGVQDAA
-525 GDWQNNVNR
+525 GVWQNNVNR
-534 VFAAVEGYPGT
+534 VFAAKPEYPGT

>member
-1 MDRNKLLFYDIETFQ
+1 MDNLLFYDIEVTAF
-16 YDALA
+16 DSLV
-21 VFKNINNEV
+21 VFLNLNKEE
-30 VAHFWSNP
+30 VAHFWNN
-38 ERGRAE
+38 RN
-44 YEGRKWVTDIKP
+44 RKTTDDP
-56 SGFEGI
+56 SGFEDI
-62 PGLIQDRIL
+62 PDLIRDKTL
-71 VGYNNYHYDDDMLT
+71 VGYNNYFYDDNILT
-85 TMMNDF
+85 VMMNSATSMPNF
-91 TNVPSMLK
+91 IKATNDK
-99 RQNDRIIS
+99 IIS
-107 GKGATLK
+107 GERFSGRK
-114 RSPLIRS
+114 SPLIRS

-142 GKSIIESSVP
+142 GISIVESSVD
-152 FDIQRPLTEEEREE
+152 FNIGRPLTDAEREE
-166 VFKYC
+166 MLYYC
-171 CYDVETTIN
+171 RHDVAATVDIFN
-180 IYKLRES
+180 LRQK
-187 SYFETKES
+187 SYFDTKES

-201 ESKRQSAARWN
+201 EDKRTSAARWN
-212 TTTMSANILLGNGG
+212 TTTLSANILLGDTG
-226 LLEWTERK
+226 LVAWEKHR
-234 VPDKYWRNVD
+234 VPAKYWRNVEE
-244 GIPSSV
+244 IPSAV
-250 WDMWEELT
+250 WDMWEDIT
-258 ASPEAVTGKGRSV
+258 GSMEAVTGKGRSV
-271 KIKEYGCTFVF
+271 KIKAYGCTFVF

-322 TDLYDSIRLERLS
+322 TDMYDSIRLERLA

-360 QYSTLFNPM
+360 KYSALFNPM

-384 LCGMLHNAGYKIIN
+384 LCGMLHDAGYKIIN

-409 PKLDGSYLYIC
+409 PELGGAYLYIC
-420 REWEEDFKGLILE
+420 KEWEKEFEGLLLE

-463 NKYHKDKLFSNNNIR
+463 NKYHKDKFFSNNNIR
-478 IVQKALVENLVHGT
+478 IVQKALVDNLVYGT
-492 PVYKTFTDNLDNPV
+492 PVYKTFMDNLDKPI

>member
-1 MDRNKLLFYDIETFQ
+1 MDNLLFYDIEVTAF
-16 YDALA
+16 DSLV
-21 VFKNINNEV
+21 VFLNRNKEE
-30 VAHFWSNP
+30 VAHFWNN
-38 ERGRAE
+38 RD
-44 YEGRKWVTDIKP
+44 RKTTEDP
-56 SGFEGI
+56 SGFEDI
-62 PGLIQDRIL
+62 PDLIRDKTL
-71 VGYNNYHYDDDMLT
+71 VGYNNYFYDDNILT
-85 TMMNDF
+85 VMMNF
-91 TNVPSMLK
+91 ATSIPEFIKATS
-99 RQNDRIIS
+99 DRIIS
-107 GKGATLK
+107 GERFSGRK
-114 RSPLIRS
+114 SPLIRS

-142 GKSIIESSVP
+142 GISIVESSVD
-152 FDIQRPLTEEEREE
+152 FNIGRPLTDAEREE
-166 VFKYC
+166 MLYYC
-171 CYDVETTIN
+171 RHDVAATVDIFN
-180 IYKLRES
+180 LRQK
-187 SYFETKES
+187 SYFDTKES

-201 ESKRQSAARWN
+201 EDKRTSAARWN
-212 TTTMSANILLGNGG
+212 TTTLSANILLGDTG
-226 LLEWTERK
+226 LVAWEK
-234 VPDKYWRNVD
+234 HGVPAKYWRNVEE
-244 GIPSSV
+244 IPSAV
-250 WDMWEELT
+250 WDMWEDIT
-258 ASPEAVTGKGRSV
+258 GSMEAVTGKGRSV
-271 KIKEYGCTFVF
+271 KIKAYGCTFVF

-322 TDLYDSIRLERLS
+322 TDMYDSIRLERLA

-360 QYSTLFNPM
+360 KYSALFNPM

-384 LCGMLHNAGYKIIN
+384 LCGMLHDAGYKIIN
-398 ANTDGVAFIDD
+398 ANTDGVAFVDD
-409 PKLDGSYLYIC
+409 PELGGAYLYIC
-420 REWEEDFKGLILE
+420 KEWEKEFEGLLLE

-463 NKYHKDKLFSNNNIR
+463 NKYHKDKFFSNNNIR
-478 IVQKALVENLVHGT
+478 IVQKALVDNLVYGT
-492 PVYKTFTDNLDNPV
+492 PVYKTFMDNLDKPI
-506 LWQYILKAGSTF
+506 LWQYILKAGGTF
-518 QGVQDAS
+518 QGVQDAA
-525 GDWQNNVNR
+525 GVWQNNVNR

>member
-1 MDRNKLLFYDIETFQ
+1 MDNLLFYDIEVTAF
-16 YDALA
+16 DSLV
-21 VFKNINNEV
+21 VFLNRNKEE
-30 VAHFWSNP
+30 VAHFWNN
-38 ERGRAE
+38 RDRKTAE
-44 YEGRKWVTDIKP
+44 DP
-56 SGFEGI
+56 SGFEDI
-62 PGLIQDRIL
+62 PDLIRDKTL
-71 VGYNNYHYDDDMLT
+71 VGYNNYFYDDNILT
-85 TMMNDF
+85 VMMNSATSMPNF
-91 TNVPSMLK
+91 IKATNDK
-99 RQNDRIIS
+99 IIS
-107 GKGATLK
+107 GERFSGRK
-114 RSPLIRS
+114 SPLIRS

-142 GKSIIESSVP
+142 GISIVESSVD
-152 FDIQRPLTEEEREE
+152 FNIGRPLTDAEREE
-166 VFKYC
+166 MLFYC
-171 CYDVETTIN
+171 RHDVAATVDIFN
-180 IYKLRES
+180 LRQK
-187 SYFETKES
+187 SYFDTKES

-201 ESKRQSAARWN
+201 EDKRTSAARWN
-212 TTTMSANILLGNGG
+212 TTTLSANILLGDTG
-226 LLEWTERK
+226 LVAWEK
-234 VPDKYWRNVD
+234 HGVPAKYWRNVED
-244 GIPSSV
+244 IPSTV
-250 WDMWEELT
+250 WDMWEDIT
-258 ASPEAVTGKGRSV
+258 GSMEAVTGKGRSV
-271 KIKEYGCTFVF
+271 KMKAYGCTFVF

-345 ALKLVLN
+345 ALKLILN

-384 LCGMLHNAGYKIIN
+384 LCGMLHDAGYKIIN

-409 PKLDGSYLYIC
+409 PELGGAYLYIC
-420 REWEEDFKGLILE
+420 KEWEKEFEGLLLE

-463 NKYHKDKLFSNNNIR
+463 NKYHKDKFFSNNNIR
-478 IVQKALVENLVHGT
+478 IVQKALVDNLVYGT
-492 PVYKTFTDNLDNPV
+492 PVYKTFMDNLDKPI
-506 LWQYILKAGSTF
+506 LWQYILKAGGTF
-518 QGVQDAS
+518 QGVQDAA
-525 GDWQNNVNR
+525 GVWQNNVNR
-534 VFAAVEGYPGT
+534 VFAAKPEYPGT

>member
-1 MDRNKLLFYDIETFQ
+1 MDNLLFYDIEVTAF
-16 YDALA
+16 DSLV
-21 VFKNINNEV
+21 VFLNRNKEE
-30 VAHFWSNP
+30 VAHFWNN
-38 ERGRAE
+38 RN
-44 YEGRKWVTDIKP
+44 RKTTDDP
-56 SGFEGI
+56 SGFEDI
-62 PGLIQDRIL
+62 PDLIRDKTL
-71 VGYNNYHYDDDMLT
+71 VGYNNYFYDDNILT
-85 TMMNDF
+85 VMMNYATSMPNF
-91 TNVPSMLK
+91 IKATNDK
-99 RQNDRIIS
+99 IIS
-107 GKGATLK
+107 GERFSGRK
-114 RSPLIRS
+114 SPLIRS

-142 GKSIIESSVP
+142 GISIVESSVD
-152 FDIQRPLTEEEREE
+152 FNIGRPLTDAEREE
-166 VFKYC
+166 MLYYC
-171 CYDVETTIN
+171 RHDVAATVDIFN
-180 IYKLRES
+180 LRQK

-201 ESKRQSAARWN
+201 EDKRTSAARWN
-212 TTTMSANILLGNGG
+212 TTTLSANILLGDTG
-226 LLEWTERK
+226 LVAWEK
-234 VPDKYWRNVD
+234 HGVPAKYWRNVEE
-244 GIPSSV
+244 IPSAV
-250 WDMWEELT
+250 WDMWEDIT
-258 ASPEAVTGKGRSV
+258 GSMEAVTGKGRSV
-271 KIKEYGCTFVF
+271 KIKAYGCTFVF

-322 TDLYDSIRLERLS
+322 TDMYDSIRLERLA

-360 QYSTLFNPM
+360 KYSALFNPM

-384 LCGMLHNAGYKIIN
+384 LCGMLHDAGYKIIN
-398 ANTDGVAFIDD
+398 ANTDGVAFVDD
-409 PKLDGSYLYIC
+409 PELGGAYLYIC
-420 REWEEDFKGLILE
+420 KEWEKEFEGLLLE

-463 NKYHKDKLFSNNNIR
+463 NKYHKDKFFSNNNIR
-478 IVQKALVENLVHGT
+478 IVQKALVDNLVYGT
-492 PVYKTFTDNLDNPV
+492 PVYKTFMDNLDKPI
-506 LWQYILKAGSTF
+506 LWQYILKAGGTF
-518 QGVQDAS
+518 QGVQDAA
-525 GDWQNNVNR
+525 GVWQNNVNR
-534 VFAAVEGYPGT
+534 VFAAKPEYPGT

-568 IWNGDLADIPDFKE
+568 IWK
-582 MIDLDHYMDLVNK
+582 Y
-595 KLRGWPSVC
+595 

>member
-1 MDRNKLLFYDIETFQ
+1 MDNLLFYDIEVTAF
-16 YDALA
+16 DSLV
-21 VFKNINNEV
+21 VFLNRNKEE
-30 VAHFWSNP
+30 VAHFWNN
-38 ERGRAE
+38 RN
-44 YEGRKWVTDIKP
+44 RKTTDDP
-56 SGFEGI
+56 SGFEDI
-62 PGLIQDRIL
+62 PDLIRDKTL
-71 VGYNNYHYDDDMLT
+71 VGYNNYFYDDNILT
-85 TMMNDF
+85 VMMNSATSMPNF
-91 TNVPSMLK
+91 IKATNDK
-99 RQNDRIIS
+99 IIS
-107 GKGATLK
+107 GERFSGRK
-114 RSPLIRS
+114 SPLIRS

-142 GKSIIESSVP
+142 GISIVESSVD
-152 FDIQRPLTEEEREE
+152 FNIGRPLTDAEREE
-166 VFKYC
+166 MLYYC
-171 CYDVETTIN
+171 RHDVAATVDIFN
-180 IYKLRES
+180 LRQK
-187 SYFETKES
+187 SYFDTKES

-201 ESKRQSAARWN
+201 EDKRTSAARWN
-212 TTTMSANILLGNGG
+212 TTTLSANILLGDTG
-226 LLEWTERK
+226 LVAWEK
-234 VPDKYWRNVD
+234 HGVPAKYWRNVEE
-244 GIPSSV
+244 IPSAV
-250 WDMWEELT
+250 WDMWEDIT
-258 ASPEAVTGKGRSV
+258 GSMEAVTGKGRSV
-271 KIKEYGCTFVF
+271 KIKAYGCTFVF

-322 TDLYDSIRLERLS
+322 TDMYDSIRLERLA

-360 QYSTLFNPM
+360 KYSALFNPM

-384 LCGMLHNAGYKIIN
+384 LCGMLHDAGYKIIN
-398 ANTDGVAFIDD
+398 ANTDGVAFVDD
-409 PKLDGSYLYIC
+409 PELGGAYLYIC
-420 REWEEDFKGLILE
+420 KEWEKEFEGLLLE

-463 NKYHKDKLFSNNNIR
+463 NKYHKDKFFSNNNIR
-478 IVQKALVENLVHGT
+478 IVQKALVDNLVYGT
-492 PVYKTFTDNLDNPV
+492 PVYKTFMDNLDKPI
-506 LWQYILKAGSTF
+506 LWQYILKAGGTF
-518 QGVQDAS
+518 QGVQDAA
-525 GDWQNNVNR
+525 GVWQNNVNR

>member
-1 MDRNKLLFYDIETFQ
+1 MDNLLFYDIEVTAF
-16 YDALA
+16 DSLV
-21 VFKNINNEV
+21 VFLNRNKEE
-30 VAHFWSNP
+30 VAHFWNN
-38 ERGRAE
+38 RN
-44 YEGRKWVTDIKP
+44 RKTTDDP
-56 SGFEGI
+56 SGFEDI
-62 PGLIQDRIL
+62 PDLIRDKTL
-71 VGYNNYHYDDDMLT
+71 VGYNNYFYDDNILT
-85 TMMNDF
+85 VMMNSATSMPNF
-91 TNVPSMLK
+91 IKATNDK
-99 RQNDRIIS
+99 IIS
-107 GKGATLK
+107 GERFSGRK
-114 RSPLIRS
+114 SPLIRS

-142 GKSIIESSVP
+142 GISIVESSVD
-152 FDIQRPLTEEEREE
+152 FNIGRPLTDAEREE
-166 VFKYC
+166 MLYYC
-171 CYDVETTIN
+171 RHDVAATVDIFN
-180 IYKLRES
+180 LRQK
-187 SYFETKES
+187 SYFDTKES

-201 ESKRQSAARWN
+201 EDKRTSAARWN
-212 TTTMSANILLGNGG
+212 TTTLSANILLGDTG
-226 LLEWTERK
+226 LVAWEK
-234 VPDKYWRNVD
+234 HGVPAKYWRNVED
-244 GIPSSV
+244 IPSAV
-250 WDMWEELT
+250 WDMWEDIT
-258 ASPEAVTGKGRSV
+258 GSMEAVTGKGRSV
-271 KIKEYGCTFVF
+271 KIKAYGCTFVF

-322 TDLYDSIRLERLS
+322 TDMYDSIRLERLA

-360 QYSTLFNPM
+360 KYSALFNPM

-384 LCGMLHNAGYKIIN
+384 LCGMLHDAGYKIIN
-398 ANTDGVAFIDD
+398 ANTDGVAFVDD
-409 PKLDGSYLYIC
+409 PELGGAYLYIC
-420 REWEEDFKGLILE
+420 KEWEKEFEGLLLE

-463 NKYHKDKLFSNNNIR
+463 NKYHKDKFFSNNNIR
-478 IVQKALVENLVHGT
+478 IVQKALVDNLVYGT
-492 PVYKTFTDNLDNPV
+492 PVYKTFMDNLDKPI
-506 LWQYILKAGSTF
+506 LWQYILKAGGTF
-518 QGVQDAS
+518 QGVQDAA
-525 GDWQNNVNR
+525 GVWQNNVNR
-534 VFAAVEGYPGT
+534 VFAAKPEYPGT

-568 IWNGDLADIPDFKE
+568 IWNGDLKDMPDFKE

>member
-1 MDRNKLLFYDIETFQ
+1 MDNLLFYDIEVTAF
-16 YDALA
+16 DSLV
-21 VFKNINNEV
+21 VFLNRNKEE
-30 VAHFWSNP
+30 VAHFWNN
-38 ERGRAE
+38 RD
-44 YEGRKWVTDIKP
+44 RKTTEDP
-56 SGFEGI
+56 SGFEDI
-62 PGLIQDRIL
+62 PDLIRDKTL
-71 VGYNNYHYDDDMLT
+71 VGYNNYFYDDNILT
-85 TMMNDF
+85 VMMNF
-91 TNVPSMLK
+91 ATSIPEFIKATS
-99 RQNDRIIS
+99 DRIIS
-107 GKGATLK
+107 GERFSGRK
-114 RSPLIRS
+114 SPLIRS

-142 GKSIIESSVP
+142 GISIVESSVD
-152 FDIQRPLTEEEREE
+152 FNIGRPLTDAEREE
-166 VFKYC
+166 MLYYC
-171 CYDVETTIN
+171 RHDVAATVDIFN
-180 IYKLRES
+180 LRQK
-187 SYFETKES
+187 SYFDTKES

-201 ESKRQSAARWN
+201 EDKRTSAARWN
-212 TTTMSANILLGNGG
+212 TTTLSANILLGDTG
-226 LLEWTERK
+226 LVAWEK
-234 VPDKYWRNVD
+234 HGVPAKYWRNVEE
-244 GIPSSV
+244 IPSAV
-250 WDMWEELT
+250 WDMWEDIT
-258 ASPEAVTGKGRSV
+258 GSMEAVTGKGRSV
-271 KIKEYGCTFVF
+271 KIKAYGCTFVF

-292 KPLVASNIKLADVG
+292 KPLVASSIKLADVG

-322 TDLYDSIRLERLS
+322 TDMYDSIRLERLA

-360 QYSTLFNPM
+360 KYSALFNPM

-384 LCGMLHNAGYKIIN
+384 LCGMLHDAGYKIIN
-398 ANTDGVAFIDD
+398 ANTDGVAFVDD
-409 PKLDGSYLYIC
+409 PELGGAYLYIC
-420 REWEEDFKGLILE
+420 KEWEKEFEGLLLE

-463 NKYHKDKLFSNNNIR
+463 NKYHKDKFFSNNNIR
-478 IVQKALVENLVHGT
+478 IVQKALVDNLVYGT
-492 PVYKTFTDNLDNPV
+492 PVYKTFMDNLDKPI

-518 QGVQDAS
+518 QGVQDAA
-525 GDWQNNVNR
+525 GVWQNNVNR
-534 VFAAVEGYPGT
+534 VFAAKPEYPGT

>member
-1 MDRNKLLFYDIETFQ
+1 MDNLLFYDIEVTAF
-16 YDALA
+16 DSLV
-21 VFKNINNEV
+21 VFLNRNKEE
-30 VAHFWSNP
+30 VAHFWNN
-38 ERGRAE
+38 RD
-44 YEGRKWVTDIKP
+44 RKTTDDP
-56 SGFEGI
+56 SGFEDI
-62 PGLIQDRIL
+62 PDLIRDKTL
-71 VGYNNYHYDDDMLT
+71 VGYNNYFYDDNILT
-85 TMMNDF
+85 VMMNSATSMPNF
-91 TNVPSMLK
+91 IKATNDK
-99 RQNDRIIS
+99 IIS
-107 GKGATLK
+107 GERFSGRK
-114 RSPLIRS
+114 SPLIRS

-142 GKSIIESSVP
+142 GISIVESSVD
-152 FDIQRPLTEEEREE
+152 FNIGRPLTDAEREE
-166 VFKYC
+166 MLYYC
-171 CYDVETTIN
+171 RHDVAATVDIFN
-180 IYKLRES
+180 LREK

-201 ESKRQSAARWN
+201 EDKRASASRWN
-212 TTTMSANILLGNGG
+212 TTTLSANILLEDTG
-226 LLEWTERK
+226 LVAWEK
-234 VPDKYWRNVD
+234 HGVPAKYWRNVED
-244 GIPSSV
+244 IPSTV
-250 WDMWEELT
+250 WDMWEDIT
-258 ASPEAVTGKGRSV
+258 GSMEAVTGKGRSV

-322 TDLYDSIRLERLS
+322 TDMYDSIRLERLA

-360 QYSTLFNPM
+360 KYSALFNPM

-384 LCGMLHNAGYKIIN
+384 LCGMLHDAGYKIIN
-398 ANTDGVAFIDD
+398 ANTDGVAFVDD
-409 PKLDGSYLYIC
+409 PGLGGAYHYIC
-420 REWEEDFKGLILE
+420 KEWEKEFEGLLLE

-463 NKYHKDKLFSNNNIR
+463 NKYHKDKFFSNNNIR
-478 IVQKALVENLVHGT
+478 IVQKALVENLVYGT
-492 PVYKTFTDNLDNPV
+492 PVYKTFMDNLDKPI
-506 LWQYILKAGSTF
+506 LWQYILKAGGTF
-518 QGVQDAS
+518 QGVQDAA
-525 GDWQNNVNR
+525 GVWQNNVNR

-568 IWNGDLADIPDFKE
+568 IWNGDLKDIPDFKK

>member
-1 MDRNKLLFYDIETFQ
+1 MDNLLFYDIEVTAF
-16 YDALA
+16 DSLV
-21 VFKNINNEV
+21 VFLNRNKEE
-30 VAHFWSNP
+30 VAHFWNN
-38 ERGRAE
+38 RN
-44 YEGRKWVTDIKP
+44 RKTTDDP
-56 SGFEGI
+56 SGFEDI
-62 PGLIQDRIL
+62 PDLIRDKTL
-71 VGYNNYHYDDDMLT
+71 VGYNNYFYDDNILT
-85 TMMNDF
+85 VMMNSATSMPNF
-91 TNVPSMLK
+91 IKATNDK
-99 RQNDRIIS
+99 IIS
-107 GKGATLK
+107 GERFSGRK
-114 RSPLIRS
+114 SPLIRS

-142 GKSIIESSVP
+142 GISIVESSVD
-152 FDIQRPLTEEEREE
+152 FNIGRPLTDAEREE
-166 VFKYC
+166 MLYYC
-171 CYDVETTIN
+171 RHDVAATVDIFN
-180 IYKLRES
+180 LRQK
-187 SYFETKES
+187 SYFDTKES

-201 ESKRQSAARWN
+201 EDKRTSAARWN
-212 TTTMSANILLGNGG
+212 TTTLSANILLGDTG
-226 LLEWTERK
+226 LVAWEK
-234 VPDKYWRNVD
+234 HGVPAKYWRNVEE
-244 GIPSSV
+244 IPSAV
-250 WDMWEELT
+250 WDMWEDIT
-258 ASPEAVTGKGRSV
+258 GSMEAVTGKGRSV
-271 KIKEYGCTFVF
+271 KIKAYGCTFVF

-322 TDLYDSIRLERLS
+322 TDMYDSIRLERLA

-360 QYSTLFNPM
+360 KYSALFNPM

-384 LCGMLHNAGYKIIN
+384 LCGMLHDAGYKIIN

-409 PKLDGSYLYIC
+409 PELGGAYLYIC
-420 REWEEDFKGLILE
+420 KEWEKEFEGLLLE

-463 NKYHKDKLFSNNNIR
+463 NKYHKDKFFSNNNIR
-478 IVQKALVENLVHGT
+478 IVQKALVDNLVYGT
-492 PVYKTFTDNLDNPV
+492 PVYKTFMDNLDKPI
-506 LWQYILKAGSTF
+506 LWQYILKAGGTF
-518 QGVQDAS
+518 QGVQDAA
-525 GDWQNNVNR
+525 GVWQNNVNR
-534 VFAAVEGYPGT
+534 VFAAKPEYPGT

>member
-1 MDRNKLLFYDIETFQ
+1 MDNLLFYDIEVTAF
-16 YDALA
+16 DSLV
-21 VFKNINNEV
+21 VFLNRNKEE
-30 VAHFWSNP
+30 VAHFWNN
-38 ERGRAE
+38 RD
-44 YEGRKWVTDIKP
+44 RKTTDDP
-56 SGFEGI
+56 SGFEDI
-62 PGLIQDRIL
+62 PDLIRDKTL
-71 VGYNNYHYDDDMLT
+71 VGYNNYFYDDNILT
-85 TMMNDF
+85 VMMNSATSMPNF
-91 TNVPSMLK
+91 IKATNDK
-99 RQNDRIIS
+99 IIS
-107 GKGATLK
+107 GERFSGRK
-114 RSPLIRS
+114 SPLIRS

-142 GKSIIESSVP
+142 GISIVESSVD
-152 FDIQRPLTEEEREE
+152 FNIGRPLTDAEREE
-166 VFKYC
+166 MLFYC
-171 CYDVETTIN
+171 RHDVAATVD
-180 IYKLRES
+180 IYNLREK

-201 ESKRQSAARWN
+201 EDKRTSASRWN
-212 TTTMSANILLGNGG
+212 TTTLSANILLGDTG
-226 LLEWTERK
+226 LVAWEKHE
-234 VPDKYWRNVD
+234 VPAKYWRNVED
-244 GIPSSV
+244 IPSTV
-250 WDMWEELT
+250 WDMWEDIT
-258 ASPEAVTGKGRSV
+258 GSMEAVTGKGRSI
-271 KIKEYGCTFVF
+271 KIKAYGCTFVF

-322 TDLYDSIRLERLS
+322 TDMYDSIRLERLA

-360 QYSTLFNPM
+360 KYSALFNPM

-384 LCGMLHNAGYKIIN
+384 LCGMLHDAGYKIIN
-398 ANTDGVAFIDD
+398 ANTDGVAFVDD
-409 PKLDGSYLYIC
+409 PGLGGAYHYIC
-420 REWEEDFKGLILE
+420 KEWEKEFAGLLLE

-463 NKYHKDKLFSNNNIR
+463 NKYHKDKFFSNNNIR
-478 IVQKALVENLVHGT
+478 IVQKALVDNLVYGT
-492 PVYKTFTDNLDNPV
+492 PVYKTFMDNLDKPI
-506 LWQYILKAGSTF
+506 LWQYILKAGGTF
-518 QGVQDAS
+518 QGVQDAA
-525 GDWQNNVNR
+525 GVWQNNVNR
-534 VFAAVEGYPGT
+534 VFAAKQEYPGT

-568 IWNGDLADIPDFKE
+568 IWNGDLKDIPDFKK

>member
-1 MDRNKLLFYDIETFQ
+1 MDNLLFYDIEVTAF
-16 YDALA
+16 DSLV
-21 VFKNINNEV
+21 VFLNRNKEE
-30 VAHFWSNP
+30 VAHFWNN
-38 ERGRAE
+38 RD
-44 YEGRKWVTDIKP
+44 RKTTEDP
-56 SGFEGI
+56 SGFEDI
-62 PGLIQDRIL
+62 PDLIRDKTL
-71 VGYNNYHYDDDMLT
+71 VGYNNYFYDDNILT
-85 TMMNDF
+85 VMMNSATSMPNF
-91 TNVPSMLK
+91 IKATNDK
-99 RQNDRIIS
+99 IIS
-107 GKGATLK
+107 GERFSGRK
-114 RSPLIRS
+114 SPLIRS

-142 GKSIIESSVP
+142 GISIVESSVD
-152 FDIQRPLTEEEREE
+152 FNIGRPLTDAEREE
-166 VFKYC
+166 MLFYC
-171 CYDVETTIN
+171 RHDVAATVDIFN
-180 IYKLRES
+180 LRQK
-187 SYFETKES
+187 SYFDTKES

-201 ESKRQSAARWN
+201 EDKRTSAARWN
-212 TTTMSANILLGNGG
+212 TTTLSANILLGDTG
-226 LLEWTERK
+226 LVAWEKHE
-234 VPDKYWRNVD
+234 VPAKYWRNVEE
-244 GIPSSV
+244 IPSTV
-250 WDMWEELT
+250 WDMWEDIT
-258 ASPEAVTGKGRSV
+258 GSMEAVTGKGRSV
-271 KIKEYGCTFVF
+271 KIKAYGCTFVF

-322 TDLYDSIRLERLS
+322 TDLYDSIRLERLA

-360 QYSTLFNPM
+360 KYSALFNPM

-384 LCGMLHNAGYKIIN
+384 LCGMLHDAGYKIIN
-398 ANTDGVAFIDD
+398 ANTDGVAFVDD
-409 PKLDGSYLYIC
+409 PELGGAYLYIC
-420 REWEEDFKGLILE
+420 KEWEKEFEGLLLE

-463 NKYHKDKLFSNNNIR
+463 NKYHKDKFFSNNNIR
-478 IVQKALVENLVHGT
+478 IVQKALVDNLVYGT
-492 PVYKTFTDNLDNPV
+492 PVYKTFMDNLDKPI
-506 LWQYILKAGSTF
+506 LWQYILKAGGTF
-518 QGVQDAS
+518 QGVQDAA
-525 GDWQNNVNR
+525 GVWQNNVNR
-534 VFAAVEGYPGT
+534 VFAAKPEYPGT

-568 IWNGDLADIPDFKE
+568 IWNGDLKDIPDFKE

>member
-1 MDRNKLLFYDIETFQ
+1 MDNLLFYDIEVTAF
-16 YDALA
+16 DSLV
-21 VFKNINNEV
+21 VFLNRNKEE
-30 VAHFWSNP
+30 VAHFWNN
-38 ERGRAE
+38 RD
-44 YEGRKWVTDIKP
+44 RKTTDDP
-56 SGFEGI
+56 SGFEDI
-62 PGLIQDRIL
+62 PDLIRDKTL
-71 VGYNNYHYDDDMLT
+71 VGYNNYFYDDNILT
-85 TMMNDF
+85 VMMNSATSMPNF
-91 TNVPSMLK
+91 IKATNDK
-99 RQNDRIIS
+99 IIS
-107 GKGATLK
+107 GERFSGRK
-114 RSPLIRS
+114 SPLIRS

-142 GKSIIESSVP
+142 GISIVESSVD
-152 FDIQRPLTEEEREE
+152 FNIGRPLTDAEREE
-166 VFKYC
+166 MLYYC
-171 CYDVETTIN
+171 RHDVAATVDIFN
-180 IYKLRES
+180 LRQK

-201 ESKRQSAARWN
+201 EDKRTSAARWN
-212 TTTMSANILLGNGG
+212 TTTLSANILLGDTG
-226 LLEWTERK
+226 LVAWEK
-234 VPDKYWRNVD
+234 HGVPAKYWRNVEE
-244 GIPSSV
+244 IPSAV
-250 WDMWEELT
+250 WDMWEDIT
-258 ASPEAVTGKGRSV
+258 GSMEAVTGKGRSV
-271 KIKEYGCTFVF
+271 KIKAYGCTFVF

-322 TDLYDSIRLERLS
+322 TDMYDSIRLERLA

-360 QYSTLFNPM
+360 KYSALFNPM

-384 LCGMLHNAGYKIIN
+384 LCGMLHDAGYKIIN
-398 ANTDGVAFIDD
+398 ANTDGVAFVDD
-409 PKLDGSYLYIC
+409 PELGGAYLYIC
-420 REWEEDFKGLILE
+420 KEWEKEFEGLLLE

-463 NKYHKDKLFSNNNIR
+463 NKYHKDKFFSNNNIR
-478 IVQKALVENLVHGT
+478 IVQKALVDNLVYGT
-492 PVYKTFTDNLDNPV
+492 PVYKTFMDNLDKPI
-506 LWQYILKAGSTF
+506 LWQYILKAGGTF
-518 QGVQDAS
+518 QGVQDAA
-525 GDWQNNVNR
+525 GVWQNNVNR
-534 VFAAVEGYPGT
+534 VFAAKPEYPGT

-582 MIDLDHYMDLVNK
+582 MIDLDHYIDLVNK
-595 KLRGWPSVC
+595 NLMVWPSVC

>member
-1 MDRNKLLFYDIETFQ
+1 MDNLLFYDIEVTAF
-16 YDALA
+16 DSLV
-21 VFKNINNEV
+21 VFLNRNKEE
-30 VAHFWSNP
+30 VAHFWNN
-38 ERGRAE
+38 RD
-44 YEGRKWVTDIKP
+44 RKTTDDP
-56 SGFEGI
+56 SGFEDI
-62 PGLIQDRIL
+62 PDLIRDKTL
-71 VGYNNYHYDDDMLT
+71 VGYNNYSYDDNILT
-85 TMMNDF
+85 VMMNSATSMPNF
-91 TNVPSMLK
+91 IKATNDK
-99 RQNDRIIS
+99 IIS
-107 GKGATLK
+107 GERFSGRK
-114 RSPLIRS
+114 SPLIRS

-142 GKSIIESSVP
+142 GISIVESSVD
-152 FDIQRPLTEEEREE
+152 FNIGRPLTDAEREE
-166 VFKYC
+166 MLYYC
-171 CYDVETTIN
+171 RHDVAATVDIFN
-180 IYKLRES
+180 LRQK

-201 ESKRQSAARWN
+201 EDKRTSAARWN
-212 TTTMSANILLGNGG
+212 TTTLSANILLGDTG
-226 LLEWTERK
+226 LVAWEKHR
-234 VPDKYWRNVD
+234 VPAKYWRNVEE
-244 GIPSSV
+244 IPSAV
-250 WDMWEELT
+250 WDMWEDIT
-258 ASPEAVTGKGRSV
+258 GSMEAVTGKGRSV
-271 KIKEYGCTFVF
+271 KIKAYGCTFVF

-322 TDLYDSIRLERLS
+322 TDMYDSIRLERLA

-360 QYSTLFNPM
+360 KYSALFNPM

-384 LCGMLHNAGYKIIN
+384 LCGMLHDAGYKIIN
-398 ANTDGVAFIDD
+398 ANTDGVAFVDD
-409 PKLDGSYLYIC
+409 PGLGGAYHYIC
-420 REWEEDFKGLILE
+420 KEWEKEFAGLLLE

-463 NKYHKDKLFSNNNIR
+463 NKYHKDKFFSNNNIR
-478 IVQKALVENLVHGT
+478 IVQKALVDNLVYGT
-492 PVYKTFTDNLDNPV
+492 PVYKTFMDNLDKPI
-506 LWQYILKAGSTF
+506 LWQYILKAGGTF
-518 QGVQDAS
+518 QGVQDAA
-525 GDWQNNVNR
+525 GVWQNNVNR
-534 VFAAVEGYPGT
+534 VFAAKQEYPGT